1 MAVAATGTTT
11 RAITTATGY
20 IRVRVSGT
28 LTGALTR
35 STQTQL
41 SESRNLKLSG
51 LNPRFAL
58 IRYLQILTSHLQC
71 IGE

>member
-1 MAVAATGTTT
+1 VAVAATGTTT

-35 STQTQL
+35 STQTQV
-41 SESRNLKLSG
+41 SESRKLSG
-51 LNPRFAL
+51 VNPRFAL